1 MHLLEQLC
9 AIHAPSGDESVMTQ
23 FILQYIET
31 HQSRWNVKP
40 TVYAGKGFQD
50 NIIVVL
56 GKPTTSVWAHMD
68 SVGYTVAYDNHLHP
82 IGAPYGASG
91 TQLVGKDSKGVIH
104 AELNIEETED
114 GRIRTVHFD
123 RTIER
128 GTTLTYAPNFNGE
141 GSYLTSPYLD
151 NRLGCY
157 ISLRLM
163 EKVENA
169 VFVFSTWEEHGGG
182 SVPYL
187 AKFIY
192 EKWGVTQ
199 ALIAD
204 ITWVTEGVEA
214 GKGVVLSLRDK
225 MLPRKSFTDKIVSL
239 AKSSG
244 IPYQLEV
251 EGAGAS
257 DGRELQLGAQPW
269 DWMFIG
275 APESNA
281 HTPQEKVHKEDIK
294 SMLAMYE
301 YLLNHL

>member
-9 AIHAPSGDESVMTQ
+9 AIHAPSGDESAMTQ
-23 FILQYIET
+23 FILHYIES
-31 HQSRWNVKP
+31 HQSRWKVKP
-40 TVYAGKGFQD
+40 TVYAGDGFQD
-50 NIIVVL
+50 NIVVVL
-56 GKPTTSVWAHMD
+56 GKPAVSVWAHMD

-82 IGAPYGASG
+82 IGAPYASAG
-91 TQLVGKDSKGVIH
+91 TMLKGKDAQGEIL
-104 AELNIEETED
+104 AELVIEETED
-114 GRIRTVHFD
+114 GRIRSVHFD
-123 RTIER
+123 RVIER
-128 GTTLTYAPNFNGE
+128 GTTLTYAPNFHGE
-141 GSYLTSPYLD
+141 GSYLTTPYLD

-157 ISLRLM
+157 IALRLM
-163 EKVENA
+163 EKAENG

-192 EKWGVTQ
+192 EKWNVTQ

-214 GKGVVLSLRDK
+214 GKGVALSLRDK
-225 MLPRKSFTDKIVSL
+225 MLPRKSFTDKIVAL
-239 AKSSG
+239 AKKSG
-244 IPYQLEV
+244 VPFQLEV

-275 APESNA
+275 APESYA